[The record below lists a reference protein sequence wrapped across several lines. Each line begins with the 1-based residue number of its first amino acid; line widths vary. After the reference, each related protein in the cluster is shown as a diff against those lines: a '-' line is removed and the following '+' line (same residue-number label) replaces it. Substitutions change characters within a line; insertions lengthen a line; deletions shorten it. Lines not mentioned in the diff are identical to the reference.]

1 MADDSKYPNSR
12 PGLSPALGFSNT
24 YRVHQKAGDL
34 TLPFKKI
41 TLISEVSDSTKQSR
55 WLSSLYPTF
64 CLLLS
69 FFILHISYS
78 SLAPP
83 TPTLVSHLLRA
94 QCPSLAPWKA
104 ALPNSMLSLHLNL
117 DLHTTDH
124 QENCLFLDI
133 TSLDTYNMTSI
144 FFPFSI
150 LFKTKGWIFLQV
162 PHLVSHLLALI
173 NLWSSFHICVCAYS
187 HFLHQCP

>member
-104 ALPNSMLSLHLNL
+104 ALPNSMLSLHLTWTYTPL
-117 DLHTTDH
+117 TTRKTASLWIPIIWLLSSSH
-124 QENCLFLDI
+124 FQSCSKLKAGYFFRFLTWYP
-133 TSLDTYNMTSI
+133 TSL
-144 FFPFSI
+144 
-150 LFKTKGWIFLQV
+150 
-162 PHLVSHLLALI
+162 H
-173 NLWSSFHICVCAYS
+173 
-187 HFLHQCP
+187 